1 MKNSYREEKKDK
13 DEMQESGRMMR
24 SSLKEGGILKAK
36 EENSN
41 PGKEKQRSNSKV
53 SFFIDENNDKKLEE
67 RKSKAKL
74 SLISENEKNELKENK
89 VSKEKNSD
97 AEITMN
103 EEAYIIKFI

>member
-1 MKNSYREEKKDK
+1 MKNNYRDEKKDK
-13 DEMQESGRMMR
+13 EEMQESGRLMR
-24 SSLKEGGILKAK
+24 SSILKAK

-41 PGKEKQRSNSKV
+41 AGKEKQRSNSKV

-89 VSKEKNSD
+89 VSKEKNAD
-97 AEITMN
+97 AEIPMN
-103 EEAYIIKFI
+103 DEAYGIKFIFFNLF